1 MYWNCRPLKQFPGT
15 GVLLVQFYLY
25 LIFDTH
31 LQYRNQCREWL
42 KIGLSHVVSPGA
54 ITTPSLAQAPG
65 ISATWRQCTASY
77 FSAIS
82 FMKDHYS
89 THRPN
94 TILKTS
100 ITNQEPTYFPKTY
113 KPFQNSRYH
122 EGDKKHKPFW
132 GPINIRHHLTKLV
145 TWVKWNMVFVC
156 PSGWLNVGTHSN
168 IFRECELKIYA
179 RAEILHLSKYMQ
191 PCIKPPLPTA
201 LCSVISKMPAQNIFN
216 FVRTYKATSQCPA

>member
-1 MYWNCRPLKQFPGT
+1 MQNHAAVYVMYWNCRPLKQFSGT
-15 GVLLVQFYLY
+15 GLLLVQFYLY

-42 KIGLSHVVSPGA
+42 KIGLLHVVSPGA

-65 ISATWRQCTASY
+65 ISPTWRQCTASY

-82 FMKDHYS
+82 FMKDRYS

-145 TWVKWNMVFVC
+145 TWVKWNMGFVC
-156 PSGWLNVGTHSN
+156 PSGWLNFGTYSN
-168 IFRECELKIYA
+168 IFRECELKI
-179 RAEILHLSKYMQ
+179 
-191 PCIKPPLPTA
+191 
-201 LCSVISKMPAQNIFN
+201 
-216 FVRTYKATSQCPA
+216 